1 MRIIIRTY
9 VLFRHTLTVARAS
22 GLDTL
27 QIEEETRMG
36 DVELG
41 APEMSVPVVSHAT
54 CLRCDSDDTVQLEK
68 ARTEANTCYRCRGC
82 GHIFSPIG
90 S

>member
-1 MRIIIRTY
+1 M
-9 VLFRHTLTVARAS
+9 VSVCRAVR
-22 GLDTL
+22 LDPPDPSITL

-36 DVELG
+36 DVEPG
-41 APEMSVPVVSHAT
+41 APELSVPVVSHAT
-54 CLRCDSDDTVQLEK
+54 CLRCDSDDTVRLEK
-68 ARTEANTCYRCRGC
+68 ARTEANTGYRCRGC